1 MNSITNTFSS
11 LWSSNEKRY
20 FNIAKP
26 EILKLGNILN
36 SVFSDTNLL
45 KKKVPRIAVIG
56 SQSSGKSSVLNGI
69 LSMDILPMGK
79 NMVTRVPLNL
89 QLIQSDMMKAEFGN
103 YNNVEW
109 KVIKTVVL
117 TDPIPTKEELEQISR
132 QIEAQTIDIALVVIQ
147 WILVFKK

>member
-1 MNSITNTFSS
+1 M
-11 LWSSNEKRY
+11 
-20 FNIAKP
+20 
-26 EILKLGNILN
+26 
-36 SVFSDTNLL
+36 

-132 QIEAQTIDIALVVIQ
+132 QIEAQTIDIAGNTMDIGFQEINLKIYSPARTRS
-147 WILVFKK
+147 